1 MEFSINNADG
11 EDVEINRM
19 YRPPVHPVTLS
30 FDSPDLNRKFSKYSA
45 KRSLVFVR
53 VSLVLAIVLYIA
65 FAWLDPYIIPDVSSE
80 MLVIRVLS
88 CLIFAGATVL
98 TYTRLGIRHFQ
109 LLMSL
114 VVVLG
119 GVGIITMTQVSEAT
133 GGFQYYAGL
142 ILAVMYAHSLLRL
155 RFIYATVTTWL
166 VLAGYVV
173 TTTLLDVIPFEILL
187 NNVFFLVS
195 SNIIGMFASFWIEYY
210 FKSSFWKEQIL
221 YEKSD
226 DLKREYM
233 RKSNELRAARKM
245 QINML
250 PQNFPYSTDYQ
261 FSFSMSTASEVG
273 GDYYDYRMIDES
285 NLTFGIG
292 DATGHGL
299 QASVMVTAIK
309 LLFSEHAGEINI
321 VDFLKRASNS
331 IRLMGFRKLYM
342 AFAIGRLVDD
352 TLELAGAGMPPALVY
367 RSKTGSVEQVSLK
380 GAPLGGPGDFPYKK
394 VEMKLEPGDAVLLMT
409 DGFPELF
416 DRDGEML
423 GYSRVVELF
432 SNVARHSPETVI
444 DYFKEEADKWLDG
457 KDQEDDM
464 TFFVFKRIPV
474 LQDDQESGKKI
485 PGQRAAG
492 NVGELSEIKKQSVH

>member
-1 MEFSINNADG
+1 MEFSVNLPDG
-11 EDVEINRM
+11 EEAETNRM

-30 FDSPDLNRKFSKYSA
+30 FDSPGLNRKFSVYSA

-53 VSLVLAIVLYIA
+53 VSLLLAIFLYIA

-88 CLIFAGATVL
+88 CLVFAGAAVL
-98 TYTRLGIRHFQ
+98 TYTQFGIRYFQ

-133 GGFQYYAGL
+133 GGYQYYAGL

-173 TTTLLDVIPFEILL
+173 TTTLLDMIPFEILL

-195 SNIIGMFASFWIEYY
+195 SNIIGMFVSFWIEYY

-233 RKSNELRAARKM
+233 RKTNELEAARKM

-250 PQNFPYSTDYQ
+250 PQKFPYCTDYQ

-273 GDYYDYRMIDES
+273 GDYYDYRMIDDS
-285 NLTFGIG
+285 NLIFGIG

-309 LLFSEHAGEINI
+309 LLFSEHAGAIDI
-321 VDFLKRASNS
+321 VEFLKRASKS

-352 TLELAGAGMPPALVY
+352 TLELAGAGMPPALIY
-367 RSKTGSVEQVSLK
+367 RSETGSVEQVSLK
-380 GAPLGGPGDFPYKK
+380 GMPLGGPGGFPYKK
-394 VEMKLEPGDAVLLMT
+394 VETKLKPGDAVLLMT

-416 DRDGEML
+416 DRNGEML
-423 GYSRVVELF
+423 GYSMAEELF
-432 SNVARHSPETVI
+432 SNVARHSPEKVI
-444 DYFKEEADKWLDG
+444 DYFKEEADRWLDG
-457 KDQEDDM
+457 KEQEDDM
-464 TFFVFKRIPV
+464 TFFVFKRMKV
-474 LQDDQESGKKI
+474 VQDDQESGKKI
-485 PGQRAAG
+485 PGEQAARD
-492 NVGELSEIKKQSVH
+492 VDELTELKTKSVH

>member
-1 MEFSINNADG
+1 MKFSVNIVDG
-11 EDVEINRM
+11 EEEESYRM
-19 YRPPVHPVTLS
+19 YRPPVNPVTLS
-30 FDSPDLNRKFSKYSA
+30 FDSPDLNKKFSEYSA
-45 KRSLVFVR
+45 QRSLVFVR
-53 VSLVLAIVLYIA
+53 VSLALAIVLYIA

-98 TYTRLGIRHFQ
+98 TYTRFGIRHFQ

-114 VVVLG
+114 VVLLG
-119 GVGIITMTQVSEAT
+119 GVGIIVMTQVSEAT

-155 RFIYATVTTWL
+155 RFIYATITTWL
-166 VLAGYVV
+166 VLGGYVA
-173 TTTLLDVIPFEILL
+173 TTVLLEIVPFEILL
-187 NNVFFLVS
+187 NNIFFLVS

-226 DLKREYM
+226 DLKREYI
-233 RKSNELRAARKM
+233 RKSNELEAARKM

-250 PQNFPYSTDYQ
+250 PQKFPFCANYQ

-273 GDYYDYRMIDES
+273 GDYYDYRMMDEN

-309 LLFSEHAGEINI
+309 LLFSENAGAADL
-321 VDFLKRASNS
+321 VDFLKRASKS
-331 IRLMGFRKLYM
+331 INLMGFKKVYM

-352 TLELAGAGMPPALVY
+352 TLELAGAGMPPALIY
-367 RSKTGSVEQVSLK
+367 RSKTKKVEQVSLR
-380 GAPLGGPGDFPYKK
+380 GMPLGSPAPFPYKK
-394 VEMKLEPGDAVLLMT
+394 VETTLEPGDVVLLMT

-416 DRDGEML
+416 DRKGEML
-423 GYSRVVELF
+423 GYSMVIDLF
-432 SNVARHSPETVI
+432 SKVAHQSPEQII
-444 DYFKEEADKWLDG
+444 DYFEEEAARWLDG

-464 TFFVFKRIPV
+464 TFFVFKRRPV
-474 LQDDQESGKKI
+474 MQDEAENGKKLL
-485 PGQRAAG
+485 
-492 NVGELSEIKKQSVH
+492 GEQAPHKSDELTEMHSKPVH